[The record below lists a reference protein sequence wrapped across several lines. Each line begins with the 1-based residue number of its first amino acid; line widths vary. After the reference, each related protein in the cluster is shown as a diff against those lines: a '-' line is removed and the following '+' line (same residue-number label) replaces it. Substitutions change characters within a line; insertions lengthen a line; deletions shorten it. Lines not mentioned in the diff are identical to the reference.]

1 MDPEY
6 NLYLQS
12 LGLIAS
18 IVIAIV
24 FAFTVKN
31 NIKKKAEFSGVS
43 WGILNGIVG
52 VGILWVIIAHSSINK
67 EIEKIKNKKYKSYAE
82 AQMKDFIKAYG
93 TCLLIWIVIIFITSM
108 V

>member
-67 EIEKIKNKKYKSYAE
+67 EIEKVKNKKYKAYAE
-82 AQMKDFIKAYG
+82 SQMKDFVKAYAV
-93 TCLLIWIVIIFITSM
+93 CLLIWVVILFATSM